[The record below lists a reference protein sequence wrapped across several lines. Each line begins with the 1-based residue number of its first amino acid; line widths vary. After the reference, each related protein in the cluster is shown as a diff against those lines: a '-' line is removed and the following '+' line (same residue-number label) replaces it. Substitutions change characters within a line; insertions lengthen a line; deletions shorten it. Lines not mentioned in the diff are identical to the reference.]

1 MIADINYNSDWKDI
15 MASLETI
22 ESKGYSVTI
31 KTLWNEF
38 HLCSFTQV
46 GIVKEVGEMSEDRKV
61 IYNSVKVYEKHTTTF
76 KDKKQ
81 AVVAAINDFLH
92 DLS

>member
-1 MIADINYNSDWKDI
+1 MTVDINYNSDWKDI
-15 MASLETI
+15 MASLEAI

-46 GIVKEVGEMSEDRKV
+46 GIVKEVGEMSKDRKV
-61 IYNSVKVYEKHTTTF
+61 IYNTKKVYENTTLC

-81 AVVAAINDFLH
+81 AVVAAINDFFT
-92 DLS
+92 